1 MMLMMSL
8 FAGHQEDGPGEEAD
22 AGEEAE
28 GGQEDG
34 PGEEVGDGQEDGQE
48 SPRAEQSGL
57 VRGVGIVFDRTTL
70 TTTRKVRV
78 ERAHSR
84 ARDTHP
90 YRIRF
95 LII

>member
-1 MMLMMSL
+1 MLMMSLL

-34 PGEEVGDGQEDGQE
+34 PGEEAGDGQEDGQE

-57 VRGVGIVFDRTTL
+57 VRGVGQVVRYVQRRRNSLVF
-70 TTTRKVRV
+70 
-78 ERAHSR
+78 SR
-84 ARDTHP
+84 LVSSRGP
-90 YRIRF
+90 KESSISIF
-95 LII
+95 F